1 VKQKQKNNAIK
12 REFAEGIADL
22 QNAFNII
29 SKEIAMTQNVIS
41 YFIKYMKKEDK
52 FKKYLDKVNKE
63 LEEKNGEHKQS
74 EHNGS

>member
-1 VKQKQKNNAIK
+1 
-12 REFAEGIADL
+12 
-22 QNAFNII
+22 
-29 SKEIAMTQNVIS
+29 MTQNVIS